1 MQCLG
6 RPHGLHRCSPRQG
19 DRPGAARSG
28 VVPGRAAELHRAGMR
43 HIGHERM
50 LIVETNLMDEPR
62 SAEDL
67 PDPVPAQQ
75 VAPVLG
81 VGRIDWVAEPGAPDG
96 CGPRV
101 SCGRAHHVRPCRGE
115 RGLRVLQGAAS
126 CAGVWVSSSDWVAGK
141 GPALR
146 LGAWVAGYLDDQ
158 PDSGG
163 ARARRSVPG
172 WGGGRLAGS
181 AQAPAC
187 CGRGAQQRD
196 QQVACGWPCGESTCP
211 HGRWTN
217 PASERFPLP
226 APVGRGPGLPPS
238 GRPPSDKRPQG

>member
-1 MQCLG
+1 MRIVQLGGSWGSSLSAISCGELARAFLECVEDIAVATVVQIVRFPPYVDCPGHADYAEVALLAVPG

-146 LGAWVAGYLDDQ
+146 LGA
-158 PDSGG
+158 
-163 ARARRSVPG
+163 
-172 WGGGRLAGS
+172 
-181 AQAPAC
+181 
-187 CGRGAQQRD
+187 
-196 QQVACGWPCGESTCP
+196 
-211 HGRWTN
+211 
-217 PASERFPLP
+217 
-226 APVGRGPGLPPS
+226 
-238 GRPPSDKRPQG
+238 

>member
-1 MQCLG
+1 ML
-6 RPHGLHRCSPRQG
+6 
-19 DRPGAARSG
+19 
-28 VVPGRAAELHRAGMR
+28 

-50 LIVETNLMDEPR
+50 LIVKTNLMDEPR

-81 VGRIDWVAEPGAPDG
+81 EGRIDWVAEPGAPDG

-101 SCGRAHHVRPCRGE
+101 GCGRAHHVRPCRGE
-115 RGLRVLQGAAS
+115 RGLRVLQSAAS
-126 CAGVWVSSSDWVAGK
+126 CAGVWVRSSNWVAAQ

-146 LGAWVAGYLDDQ
+146 LGARVTGYLDDQ

-163 ARARRSVPG
+163 ARARRTVPG
-172 WGGGRLAGS
+172 WRGGRLAGN

-187 CGRGAQQRD
+187 CGRRNAQQRG
-196 QQVACGWPCGESTCP
+196 QQVPSRWPHRETTCP
-211 HGRWTN
+211 HGRWTY
-217 PASERFPLP
+217 PATERFRSPTPAARRRSGPLP
-226 APVGRGPGLPPS
+226 LGAHQTGA
-238 GRPPSDKRPQG
+238 RPQG